1 MRLYAKRHG
10 LVIGLLVVALA
21 ACGGD
26 EDKKD
31 TPTDAP
37 TIEATANGGA
47 ISLNPPGP
55 SLDLSGGSDVESAT
69 TLGQQMPGCSD
80 ADSDEC
86 PAPVDLPMQGDADQ
100 IAVDGVSL
108 RYPSRYFD
116 AASGSDAPEGV
127 LVELTPSANNKYAQR
142 VIFQVY
148 FADSEASALAPLTDP
163 ETVAWSTDALAGTIA
178 VTRDDEA
185 DPPASVTIGAF
196 PLADGRVI
204 VLRADATGQY
214 SWDLWVR
221 VYENILNSLTVTS

>member
-1 MRLYAKRHG
+1 MRLYAKRCG
-10 LVIGLLVVALA
+10 VIIGLLALALA

-31 TPTDAP
+31 TPTDTP
-37 TIEATANGGA
+37 TAASEPGVLDSA
-47 ISLNPPGP
+47 GP
-55 SLDLSGGSDVESAT
+55 SLDLPAGPAVEPAAA
-69 TLGQQMPGCSD
+69 LGQQMPGCSD

-100 IAVDGVSL
+100 ITVDGVSL

-116 AASGSDAPEGV
+116 AASGDSAPEGV
-127 LVELTPSANNKYAQR
+127 LVELTPSANNRYEQR

-163 ETVAWSTDALAGTIA
+163 ESAAWSTGTLTGTIA

-204 VLRADATGQY
+204 VLRADTTGLY
-214 SWDLWVR
+214 GWDLWVR
-221 VYENILNSLTVTS
+221 VYENILNSLTVTP